1 VQAWHFPRLPDWL
14 IYSAV
19 VCALLTAALSRREH
33 ADAPEAPPPP
43 GPNDGALLAPA
54 SPFDRTLNMKGAPPR
69 RAAGTAFSV
78 SDRGVWVTARHVV
91 EGCARPALMV
101 GPGQGVAARARL
113 DPDSDVAILSTE
125 GGAPGLPLGLDQP
138 LHIGERGFHPG
149 FPQGR
154 PGEAA
159 SRLLGRQTIIAAGR
173 GKNGGAVQPVIAWA
187 QGGRTEGLRGGLA
200 GLSGAPVLD
209 SAGRV
214 VGVTIAEAPR
224 RGRIYTAAPE
234 SLRKAL
240 ADVKPGPTAGPLGDP
255 VTVENY
261 GRVADSLRRE
271 LSVVQVA
278 CLA

>member
-1 VQAWHFPRLPDWL
+1 MQAWHFPRLPDWL
-14 IYSAV
+14 IYFAV

-33 ADAPEAPPPP
+33 ADAPEAPPPLAP
-43 GPNDGALLAPA
+43 GDGALLAPA
-54 SPFDRTLNMKGAPPR
+54 SPFDRTVAVKGGVAR

-91 EGCARPALMV
+91 EGCARPALLV
-101 GPGQGVAARARL
+101 GPSQGVAAVAHL
-113 DPDSDVAILSTE
+113 DPGSDIAILSTE
-125 GGAPGLPLGLDQP
+125 GGAPALALGLSQP
-138 LHIGERGFHPG
+138 LRVGERGFHPG

-159 SRLLGRQTIIAAGR
+159 CRLLGRQTMIASS
-173 GKNGGAVQPVIAWA
+173 GGSEGGVQRVVAWA
-187 QGGRTEGLRGGLA
+187 QGGRTEGLSGGLA

-209 SAGRV
+209 AAGRV
-214 VGVTIAEAPR
+214 IGVTIAEAPR

-234 SLRKAL
+234 SVLQAL
-240 ADVKPGPTAGPLGDP
+240 TRMKVKPTPPQPGDP